1 MLNTLFAAI
10 SRGWLSKLSAL
21 LWTLFSL
28 STVRGNNYKYQSYA
42 YNSLFHNIWM
52 KRKNLKM
59 TISANIK
66 KVRSW
71 NKILQKLCCRIEVS
85 FIDKFFLIGKASLYK
100 ITGIFKFKSYCAI
113 IVFHS
118 PRKSLQRYSGSKAFI
133 QSFPVVLVRTIIIKS
148 QCCLG
153 WITQKIELSNF
164 EYIVKCIFGKK

>member
-1 MLNTLFAAI
+1 
-10 SRGWLSKLSAL
+10 
-21 LWTLFSL
+21 
-28 STVRGNNYKYQSYA
+28 
-42 YNSLFHNIWM
+42 
-52 KRKNLKM
+52 M

-164 EYIVKCIFGKK
+164 EFLEKSNQRIMPQVKRVSGDLYYCSKSSILWMISLCWIVFRNFQFKATTFIKFSFIFPFGDLYNFH